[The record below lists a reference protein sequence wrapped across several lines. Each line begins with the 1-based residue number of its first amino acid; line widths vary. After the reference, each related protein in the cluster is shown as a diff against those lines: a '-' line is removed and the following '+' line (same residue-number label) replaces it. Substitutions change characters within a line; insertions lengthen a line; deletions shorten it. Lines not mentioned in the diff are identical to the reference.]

1 MIKIEIHILEGQ
13 LDIEVKK
20 EGNEYN
26 LLVLL
31 SKSAYY
37 KENGRAWNGRTA
49 NSAKVEEIAHL
60 IKECY
65 KKPSVPGRI
74 TILDGMQV
82 NANLKEEGSEIDFSI
97 LNNFDEGTNEFQFMQ
112 KAFDLINEEIPDEAL
127 KKYSRVFWGWNGVS

>member
-1 MIKIEIHILEGQ
+1 MVKIEVHILEGQ

-20 EGNEYN
+20 EGSEYN

-37 KENGRAWNGRTA
+37 KENGRAWNGTTT
-49 NSAKVEEIAHL
+49 NSAKVEEIVHL

-65 KKPSVPGRI
+65 QKPSVPKRI

-82 NANLKEEGSEIDFSI
+82 NIHLKEEGSEIDFFI
-97 LNNFDEGTNEFQFMQ
+97 RNNFDEGTNEFQFMQ
-112 KAFDLINEEIPDEAL
+112 NSFDLIHEVIPDEAL
-127 KKYSRVFWGWNGVS
+127 KKYCQALWR